1 MSIDVVILA
10 AGQGSRMRS
19 RKPKVLHELAGKPM
33 VRHVIESAMKAFEHP
48 RIHVVVGHG
57 ADRVKTALEDLP
69 LDFIHQAEQRGTGHA
84 VAQTLE
90 VLGDN
95 PVVVLYGDVPLIQPQ
110 TLADL
115 VERVDEHR
123 MALLA
128 VKLSHPHGYGRI
140 LRDDQGR
147 AVAIVEQKDATPE
160 QQRIGECNTGILA
173 ATGAQFR
180 RWLPALSSDNAQG
193 EYYLTDVIAMA
204 AGEGVEVATAEPG
217 SASEVQG
224 VNDRLQLAA
233 LERIFQTREAE
244 RLMREGASIADPR
257 RIDVRGELSVGRDVF
272 IDTGCIFEGRVVLGD
287 GVRVGPWSLIRN
299 ATLGDDSVI
308 EAHTVIDGA
317 EVAGDST
324 IGPFARLRPGTRLEK
339 GARVGNF
346 VEIKKAWVGE
356 GAKINHLSYIGDA
369 SLGEG
374 ANVGAG
380 TVTCNYDGVDKHRT
394 EIGRDAFIGSNST
407 LVAPLSLGESTF
419 VAAGS
424 TLTDTVEPHALALG
438 RARQINKQGWTP
450 PHKR

>member
-33 VRHVIESAMKAFEHP
+33 VRHVIESAMKAFENP

-57 ADRVKTALEDLP
+57 ADQVKAALEELP
-69 LDFIHQAEQRGTGHA
+69 LDFIHQSEQRGTGHA
-84 VAQTLE
+84 VAQALE

-110 TLADL
+110 TLVDL

-140 LRDDQGR
+140 LRDEQGR

-160 QQRIGECNTGILA
+160 QQQIGECNTGILA

-217 SASEVQG
+217 STSEVQG
-224 VNDRLQLAA
+224 VNDRLQLSA

-244 RLMREGASIADPR
+244 RLMREGASIADPK

-272 IDTGCIFEGRVVLGD
+272 IDTGCIFEGRVVLRD
-287 GVRVGPWSLIRN
+287 GVRVGPFSLIRN

-308 EAHTVIDGA
+308 EAHSVIDGA

-339 GARVGNF
+339 RARVGNF
-346 VEIKKAWVGE
+346 VEIKKAWIGE
-356 GAKINHLSYIGDA
+356 GAKVNHLSYIGDA
-369 SLGEG
+369 TLGEG
-374 ANVGAG
+374 VNVGAG

-394 EIGRDAFIGSNST
+394 EIGRDAFIGSNAT
-407 LVAPLSLGESTF
+407 LVAPLDLGEATF

-424 TLTDTVEPHALALG
+424 TVTETVEPRALALG